1 MTDPAPRPTFADLAE
16 LVRLPA
22 VLSVP
27 GDVVTGGA
35 MSATDRL
42 PPRAAALAA
51 ASCLIYLG
59 GMALND
65 VADHQVDAVE
75 RPHRPIPSGRVSRRQ
90 AGQLGHGLLLSGIAL
105 AAIADR
111 RALRIAVPLGGAVYA
126 YDLAL
131 KDTPAGPATM
141 ALCRTLDVLLG
152 GTVGRVRD
160 ALPAAATIGAHTF
173 VVTSISR
180 QETEGTT
187 PTRAAVSAG
196 AGAVAVAAT
205 AAAVRRR
212 GRTGHRRL
220 AAAPL
225 AAHALLQAREGL
237 RAVADPTPASLQRLV
252 GTGVLG
258 MLPQQSAL
266 TLSRGHRLLGATL
279 AGAWPLA
286 RRLARR
292 RAVT

>member
-1 MTDPAPRPTFADLAE
+1 MTPRPTRPTPADLAE

-27 GDVVTGGA
+27 GDVVTGASMAARDG
-35 MSATDRL
+35 L
-42 PPRAAALAA
+42 PPRTAALAG

-65 VADHQVDAVE
+65 LADHEVDAAE
-75 RPHRPIPSGRVSRRQ
+75 RPHRPIPSGRVTRRQ
-90 AGQLGHGLLLSGIAL
+90 AAQLGHGLVL
-105 AAIADR
+105 AGVVLAGAADR
-111 RALRIAVPLGGAVYA
+111 RALRVAVPLGAAVYA

-131 KDTPAGPATM
+131 KGTPAGPATM

-152 GTVGRVRD
+152 GTVGRLRD

-187 PTRAAVSAG
+187 ATHAAVAVG
-196 AGAVAVAAT
+196 AGAAAVGAT
-205 AAAVRRR
+205 AAAIGRR
-212 GRTGHRRL
+212 GRAGHRRL
-220 AAAPL
+220 ALGPL
-225 AAHALLQAREGL
+225 AAHAVVQAREGL
-237 RAVADPTPASLQRLV
+237 RAVADPTPAALQRVV
-252 GTGVLG
+252 GAGVLG

-266 TLSRGHRLLGATL
+266 TLSRGHRVLGAVL
-279 AGAWPLA
+279 ASAWPLA